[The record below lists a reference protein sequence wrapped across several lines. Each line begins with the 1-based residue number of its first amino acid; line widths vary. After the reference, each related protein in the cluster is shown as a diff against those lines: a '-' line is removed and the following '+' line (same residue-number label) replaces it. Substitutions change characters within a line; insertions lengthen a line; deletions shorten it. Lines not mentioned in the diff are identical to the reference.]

1 MYLCLTTE
9 NREGVTKNELIACS
23 FRTQNDL
30 LFLLQEQSWK
40 QGRMIDIHNG
50 HNKKFKIKKSVAI
63 SMNANPLRTQQQVKL
78 FIGVFFES

>member
-50 HNKKFKIKKSVAI
+50 HN
-63 SMNANPLRTQQQVKL
+63 
-78 FIGVFFES
+78 